1 MLELCA
7 QMHKEEKNSMNIFG
21 CEFGI
26 VCLAA
31 CTSKKAHARASL
43 CVEIKLHNSVGC

>member
-1 MLELCA
+1 
-7 QMHKEEKNSMNIFG
+7 MHKEEKNSMNIFG

-31 CTSKKAHARASL
+31 CTSKKAHAHASL
-43 CVEIKLHNSVGC
+43 CVEEIKLHNSVGC